1 MIRREQNMIKRIVI
15 CMTSLKTDTLRI
27 KVPTFQEIMM
37 HFERHCEEKDDFQFR
52 TGPCPLDSYQAAI
65 NEIVNA
71 SPSLRPPLS
80 RRWMPMQIG
89 IPS

>member
-1 MIRREQNMIKRIVI
+1 MATASR
-15 CMTSLKTDTLRI
+15 L
-27 KVPTFQEIMM
+27 QEIMM
-37 HFERHCEEKDDFQFR
+37 HFERHCEEKDDFLFR
-52 TGPCPLDSYQAAI
+52 TGPFSLDSYQAAI

-80 RRWMPMQIG
+80 RRWISIQIE